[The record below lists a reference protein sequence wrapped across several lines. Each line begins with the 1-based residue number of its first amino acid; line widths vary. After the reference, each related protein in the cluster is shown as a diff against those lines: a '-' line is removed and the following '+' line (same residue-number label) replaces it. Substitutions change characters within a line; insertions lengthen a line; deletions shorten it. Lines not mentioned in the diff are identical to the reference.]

1 MPKNPRRNC
10 WFYEER
16 FRRWKLRKRDVEQY
30 TEKRFKDIDVIQE
43 KMGVNGVKNMS
54 SVMTIDNNVDGLL
67 NYFKAFRK
75 QFLQKSEKDV
85 FKINKNDIKSIR
97 ISLEKAILITLAIEY
112 QKDESKS
119 FTTTEISHLINRYFK
134 AVEKNKNNV
143 SRYFN
148 QSYYVYYEVKF
159 ENKKNRY
166 KISPIGYSEAMMILR
181 NLNYYYDD
189 EDIKE

>member
-1 MPKNPRRNC
+1 M
-10 WFYEER
+10 
-16 FRRWKLRKRDVEQY
+16 
-30 TEKRFKDIDVIQE
+30 
-43 KMGVNGVKNMS
+43 
-54 SVMTIDNNVDGLL
+54 
-67 NYFKAFRK
+67 
-75 QFLQKSEKDV
+75 
-85 FKINKNDIKSIR
+85 
-97 ISLEKAILITLAIEY
+97 ITLAIEY

-181 NLNYYYDD
+181 NLNYHYDG